1 MDIYYNPLDLKC
13 KSIRGGIKQNEHF
26 DINVYGDNS
35 EPCLFVLKKD
45 GGEAQYLPM
54 QKIPGG
60 WSITLVLHDPGLYF
74 YYFIV
79 GKRKAGCGEFRNI
92 QFADSIRFYQILV
105 YKENFITPEW
115 LKGGIMYQIFPDRF
129 NKSGSVKIPK
139 GKWLHASWDEQ
150 PEYRKDANGK
160 VLNNDFFGGNL
171 RGIAEKIDYL
181 KSLNVT
187 LLYLNPI
194 FEAFSNHRYDTG
206 DYKKIDPILGSEE
219 DFVYLIQKCAENGIR
234 IMLDGVFNH
243 TGDDSRYFNKYGHYD
258 EIGAYQSQDSK
269 YYAWYNFTN
278 FPNRYDSWWGIDVLP
293 AVNENCDSYIDFITG
308 KNGVIQYWLQYGLA
322 GYRLDVADELPDEFI
337 EKIRSAVKEIN
348 SNAVVLGEVWEDA
361 SNKIAYGKRRK
372 YFQGSELDSVM
383 NYPLKDAIIQFILSN
398 DTALL
403 AETITMLQDNYP
415 KQVLDILM
423 NILGTH
429 DTARIITV
437 LGQIPAHSKDEMS
450 LIKMDNDTR
459 LRAKECLKAAALLLF
474 TLPGIPCIY
483 YGDEIGMEGYSD
495 PFCRRPFA
503 WNNIDEDLL
512 RYFQRLSQIRSE
524 LNVFKDSDYTPL
536 FLDKNCLVFE
546 RRTQTQVAVVC
557 VNRGYNKYEIRFSGS
572 LYDLLENKQVD
583 EVFTI
588 KPQSYSVLSNFN
600 F

>member
-1 MDIYYNPLDLKC
+1 M
-13 KSIRGGIKQNEHF
+13 
-26 DINVYGDNS
+26 
-35 EPCLFVLKKD
+35 
-45 GGEAQYLPM
+45 
-54 QKIPGG
+54 
-60 WSITLVLHDPGLYF
+60 
-74 YYFIV
+74 
-79 GKRKAGCGEFRNI
+79 KAHN
-92 QFADSIRFYQILV
+92 ADAI
-105 YKENFITPEW
+105 
-115 LKGGIMYQIFPDRF
+115 
-129 NKSGSVKIPK
+129 
-139 GKWLHASWDEQ
+139 
-150 PEYRKDANGK
+150 
-160 VLNNDFFGGNL
+160 
-171 RGIAEKIDYL
+171 
-181 KSLNVT
+181 
-187 LLYLNPI
+187 
-194 FEAFSNHRYDTG
+194 
-206 DYKKIDPILGSEE
+206 
-219 DFVYLIQKCAENGIR
+219 
-234 IMLDGVFNH
+234 
-243 TGDDSRYFNKYGHYD
+243 
-258 EIGAYQSQDSK
+258 
-269 YYAWYNFTN
+269 
-278 FPNRYDSWWGIDVLP
+278 
-293 AVNENCDSYIDFITG
+293 
-308 KNGVIQYWLQYGLA
+308 
-322 GYRLDVADELPDEFI
+322 
-337 EKIRSAVKEIN
+337 
-348 SNAVVLGEVWEDA
+348 VLGEVWEDA

-546 RRTQTQVAVVC
+546 RRTQAQVAVVC